1 MICSFFLG
9 LDSFFSKMRITD
21 PSSQEEGKIRYRKA
35 CQVLNQGRATRWR
48 PLLLYGRTAQA
59 TTSMAACEPRLA
71 SFLFFWG
78 TVMQIKRKGS
88 IDSLDSYHELS
99 LFPEL

>member
-1 MICSFFLG
+1 M
-9 LDSFFSKMRITD
+9 
-21 PSSQEEGKIRYRKA
+21 
-35 CQVLNQGRATRWR
+35 
-48 PLLLYGRTAQA
+48 YGRTAQA

-78 TVMQIKRKGS
+78 TVMQIKRKGR